1 MISQLEKLH
10 FFMCSRTACFSEP
23 RIQGTL
29 LKLEGTAMGTSAN
42 QRVNQNNWWQFSRTL
57 GKSIVKLWISIILI
71 YPFVGR
77 CPYCCHHQLERCA
90 LYSRRGKAC
99 GARSHEK
106 VQFCI
111 DLSPNGIILARLDH
125 RFVLIENI
133 IFWYFKKKSI
143 RILSASSKS

>member
-1 MISQLEKLH
+1 MISHLEKLH
-10 FFMCSRTACFSEP
+10 FFMWPRTACFIAP
-23 RIQGTL
+23 RIKGTPL
-29 LKLEGTAMGTSAN
+29 MLVVTAIGTSAN
-42 QRVNQNNWWQFSRTL
+42 KRVNKNIWWSFSRTL
-57 GKSIVKLWISIILI
+57 GTSIVKFWISIILI

-77 CPYCCHHQLERCA
+77 CPYCCHHQLERRA
-90 LYSRRGKAC
+90 LYSRHGKAC

-133 IFWYFKKKSI
+133 IFRYFKKKTI
-143 RILSASSKS
+143 RIFSASSIS